1 MSQEFLDS
9 IRNGDLNL
17 VKQFIRSGTDVNRP
31 FLNMNWKKKKLTP
44 LSAALK
50 ANQDNVVQFLLE
62 NGADI
67 KQLGIYS
74 RRLFQE
80 FLMRKVQF
88 YNLFLNMDE
97 TLVLHLV
104 TTWHCG
110 NKEKNRGGGGKE

>member
-17 VKQFIRSGTDVNRP
+17 VKQFIRSGTEKVNRP
-31 FLNMNWKKKKLTP
+31 FLILNWKKKKLTP

-50 ANQDNVVQFLLE
+50 VKQDNVVQFLLE

-74 RRLFQE
+74 RRLLQE

-88 YNLFLNMDE
+88 YKLFLNMDE

-110 NKEKNRGGGGKE
+110 TRKKHGG